1 MRSHVL
7 SKLICALSA
16 APLVLVALTA
26 HGHAQGRALGPDPRD
41 VYEGHLDYAAT
52 AGSLLDCQDGTCAG
66 SGNNCV
72 GLDTGSAV
80 LDTLPETPGLRVAYA
95 QLTWVASLPQRQAP
109 DARVTLTPPGGAAI
123 AAVADADR
131 SEVFNDS
138 ADAQT
143 CQLIPLLCG
152 ADTFNCDFTFA
163 SQVADVT
170 AAVEAHRSAGGA
182 LNGTWA
188 IGDVTVPGASDADPD
203 TALSAVGSIVIGG
216 WSLLIVYEDEAT
228 LPLRKL
234 YYYQGFELIS
244 GGERRLRPRGFLAP
258 PDPTVDLTFFAL
270 EGDSGTQGDSL
281 SVNGFEV
288 QDACNPGRNVFN
300 DTVNAGRADGRC
312 QQGVRGV
319 DLDAF
324 RLRDTL
330 NAGDETADVLITLPR
345 GDGLLTAGEQVFTN
359 WLMMAFDHIPPNFES
374 LKPEKSAQPPSRS
387 VVQPGDPIDYLI
399 VVENT
404 GGDFATRVVV
414 TDTVPAGTR
423 YVAGSTVVDNVAIAD
438 LPGGVLPLAGGLE
451 LTALPGIDVVAPGDR
466 HIVRFRVLVNADATE
481 GSVITN
487 IASISADG
495 ISPVQTDPVVHP
507 VGFVP
512 DSGLDPV
519 EPVDAGPA
527 VDDRGRPLDAGRDL
541 DAQRPIEADSA
552 TPRDDAGAL
561 CREGQV
567 AVDGQCVTAPDAAAP
582 GEDLCGPGLR
592 LGDAGRCELLCL
604 EGTLWDPNC
613 GAAGQCRAEN
623 APACASPAASGC
635 GCTVAADGRGAVLW
649 VGLLAC
655 VGIGRRRRAR

>member
-1 MRSHVL
+1 
-7 SKLICALSA
+7 
-16 APLVLVALTA
+16 
-26 HGHAQGRALGPDPRD
+26 
-41 VYEGHLDYAAT
+41 
-52 AGSLLDCQDGTCAG
+52 
-66 SGNNCV
+66 
-72 GLDTGSAV
+72 
-80 LDTLPETPGLRVAYA
+80 
-95 QLTWVASLPQRQAP
+95 
-109 DARVTLTPPGGAAI
+109 
-123 AAVADADR
+123 
-131 SEVFNDS
+131 
-138 ADAQT
+138 
-143 CQLIPLLCG
+143 
-152 ADTFNCDFTFA
+152 
-163 SQVADVT
+163 
-170 AAVEAHRSAGGA
+170 
-182 LNGTWA
+182 
-188 IGDVTVPGASDADPD
+188 
-203 TALSAVGSIVIGG
+203 
-216 WSLLIVYEDEAT
+216 
-228 LPLRKL
+228 
-234 YYYQGFELIS
+234 
-244 GGERRLRPRGFLAP
+244 
-258 PDPTVDLTFFAL
+258 
-270 EGDSGTQGDSL
+270 
-281 SVNGFEV
+281 
-288 QDACNPGRNVFN
+288 
-300 DTVNAGRADGRC
+300 
-312 QQGVRGV
+312 
-319 DLDAF
+319 
-324 RLRDTL
+324 
-330 NAGDETADVLITLPR
+330 
-345 GDGLLTAGEQVFTN
+345 
-359 WLMMAFDHIPPNFES
+359 
-374 LKPEKSAQPPSRS
+374 
-387 VVQPGDPIDYLI
+387 
-399 VVENT
+399 
-404 GGDFATRVVV
+404 VVV

-592 LGDAGRCELLCL
+592 QGDAGRCELLCL